1 MAKKTDSLGEGKLRC
16 FSQTHFRLENRN
28 SLKNQMLAKAK
39 IGVNTGEDNKKGET
53 RKRGEECPRKEGR
66 KTYAPCPPLSAQK
79 REKDKPLK
87 KKREERCHNGYG

>member
-39 IGVNTGEDNKKGET
+39 IGVNTGEDNKKKV
-53 RKRGEECPRKEGR
+53 KRGREGRNVLGRKEGR
-66 KTYAPCPPLSAQK
+66 PMPLALPFLPKKGK
-79 REKDKPLK
+79 RIN
-87 KKREERCHNGYG
+87 R